1 MSEWTRKQRQSQS
14 QFTILYVDDEPLVLS
29 AWAELI
35 ETAGYRV
42 LTANGG
48 RDAMRLF
55 LAVQVHLVIL
65 DYAMPGMTGAAIA
78 AQIKQID
85 GDVPLI
91 LHSGGSSTI
100 TQEELLLFNCFI
112 PKSNTL
118 SVLLKAIQEALPAS
132 LD

>member
-1 MSEWTRKQRQSQS
+1 MSEWSRKQPQPQI
-14 QFTILYVDDEPLVLS
+14 TILYVDDEPMVLT

-42 LTANGG
+42 LTAHGG

-55 LAVQVHLVIL
+55 RAVPVHLVIL
-65 DYAMPGMTGAAIA
+65 DYAMPGMTGAAVA
-78 AQIKQID
+78 AQMRQID
-85 GDVPLI
+85 VDVPLI

-118 SVLLKAIQEALPAS
+118 SVLLKAIQEVLPAS